1 MSASTD
7 KTAYEQWY
15 WAASDDGNGGRI
27 AWVVDGDGYSIVEYL
42 TVEQAQTI
50 VRAHNQAM
58 ERRRRPIKS
67 NEEARGERRG
77 HMFDLINGKT
87 KG

>member
-7 KTAYEQWY
+7 KTAYERWY
-15 WAASDDGNGGRI
+15 WAASGDGT

-50 VRAHNQAM
+50 VRAHNRAM
-58 ERRRRPIKS
+58 ERSDHCRVK
-67 NEEARGERRG
+67 NNDGARGYQRG
-77 HMFDLINGKT
+77 DMFDLINGKT